1 MTRSQT
7 HRRISRSRKNSV
19 PLAKLRTAEAVKT
32 VVDHPRRLRELAGLF
47 EDKDI
52 LVRERAA
59 AATARLAE
67 SHPGRL
73 VRIIER
79 LKAGL
84 ADDSAFVRWHLAYA
98 LGRLALNVPA
108 KAPVC
113 LPDLIARLADEN
125 RVVRS
130 LAAKALRDLA
140 ARKPEMVVEAFS
152 ASKQAP
158 PFALGRRP
166 VLPGK
171 QEGK

>member
-1 MTRSQT
+1 MARSQT
-7 HRRISRSRKNSV
+7 HRRVSRGRKNSV
-19 PLAKLRTAEAVKT
+19 PLSKLRTAEAVKT
-32 VVDHPRRLRELAGLF
+32 VVAHPRRLRELAGLF

-84 ADDSAFVRWHLAYA
+84 ADDSAFVRWHVAYA
-98 LGRLALNVPA
+98 LGRLGVKVPA
-108 KAPVC
+108 KAPAY

-130 LAAKALRDLA
+130 LAARALRDLA

-152 ASKQAP
+152 ASKQVP
-158 PFALGRRP
+158 PFALGRNRS
-166 VLPGK
+166 LGGK
-171 QEGK
+171 QEGR